1 MIKKS
6 NESFGKGKQNESNIR
21 KRFEQNKKV
30 NIGSR
35 SRSSKPNMAISP
47 YPKCN
52 KGHMG
57 ECCFGKNLCYQC
69 DQEGHFALN
78 GKAYL
83 PMMDYEQNKKEK
95 AKV

>member
-6 NESFGKGKQNESNIR
+6 NESFGKGKQNGSNIR
-21 KRFEQNKKV
+21 KGFEQNKKV
-30 NIGSR
+30 NTGSR
-35 SRSSKPNMAISP
+35 PRSSKLNMAISP
-47 YPKCN
+47 YPKRN

-57 ECCFGKNLCYQC
+57 KCCFGKNLSYQC

-78 GKAYL
+78 CKAYL